1 MMFKYDLI
9 IGFIVKVDVDV
20 YFLLVYWYLEMLL
33 VILYLRYY
41 GVN

>member
-20 YFLLVYWYLEMLL
+20 DVYFLLVYWYLETLL
-33 VILYLRYY
+33 II
-41 GVN
+41 

>member
-20 YFLLVYWYLEMLL
+20 YFLLVYRYLETLL